1 MTLTPAVAHY
11 WNAYLEDHP
20 EAANYEWNESRGV
33 PLPYPGG
40 LSIVLDS
47 TGQPRGI
54 IETTKVEMIPFA
66 EATAEFAFSEGE
78 DELSLE
84 SWRYNHELF
93 FTRELQTFQLVHSNK
108 EQ

>member
-1 MTLTPAVAHY
+1 
-11 WNAYLEDHP
+11 
-20 EAANYEWNESRGV
+20 V

-66 EATAEFAFSEGE
+66 EVTAEFAFSEGE

-93 FTRELQTFQLVHSNK
+93 FTRELQAEGGRFDPEMRVIFETFQLVHSNK
-108 EQ
+108 EL